1 MAFIGGWREPKREER
16 GPKGG
21 RKERGTTIGPVPAEC
36 DANLIMSA
44 LLLALSATGWHGSS
58 VGVLQLQHRLPQPFS
73 HRASPLLMQW
83 DDFDDEEES
92 EPPYTGPPLPEQV
105 QALLLQCAIQTQLS
119 YYNEFK
125 NEMRARWLESFL
137 GHEHLK
143 VERTS
148 DRGGG
153 YAPFRG
159 LSDGLRCSFTEY
171 LKTMLSGKAERYEI
185 RYKIGTAD
193 TAGQANPL
201 ASAAAE
207 ASAGEAAGSSSSE
220 APWAAASA
228 SRAANPY
235 LKQERKEQY
244 KTFTE
249 IVDPRMVAQ
258 GLMSICRQISAEW
271 SKDLLA
277 VSRESAYLRGV
288 CGDDGE
294 AYADAFEGGLSGG
307 VSFAADGEGGG
318 SLMPDEC
325 DIDVAPQNLLGR
337 DYAAGNVTLDAMCND
352 QSIGLPVSIPK
363 PAEARRSPP
372 KPARQHAGDIHV
384 QRPGSRARACSRKVR
399 GFASCPLTQFRNAVP
414 SPTALLSLCSPL
426 PSRLPPLIR
435 HRQSVLYAS
444 LRATAATWNT
454 DLEETPSP
462 FRAENFDL
470 LQRAT
475 TREAVLSALLDL
487 ESHDEEM
494 ADAVDTSQAA
504 SAEWLRA
511 KLDEWLPRFEAPGRS
526 QLAGL
531 FLLDLLSS
539 SPQPR
544 QLSGGGL
551 GMTDPERV
559 AAAVLDHREQIARDW
574 GLAMAASVSASLQTV
589 LQENLEEQLKTRD

>member
-1 MAFIGGWREPKREER
+1 MREE
-16 GPKGG
+16 GKGG
-21 RKERGTTIGPVPAEC
+21 RQQRIGPVPAEC
-36 DANLIMSA
+36 DADIMSA

-92 EPPYTGPPLPEQV
+92 EPSYTGPPLPEQV

-318 SLMPDEC
+318 SPMPDEC

-372 KPARQHAGDIHV
+372 KPAEARRSPSGSTPGSTPGTYMCNAPDRERALALGRSGCAPRVLSSQSAMRYPHQLLSSRSARLSLRASLLSSATASRCCTPRYARRLRRGTPTSRI
-384 QRPGSRARACSRKVR
+384 RPPPFAPRTLTCCSARRRARPCCLRCSIWRVTTRRRPTLSTRRRPPPRSGCVPSSTSGCRALSLPAARSSPASSCLICSRARRSP
-399 GFASCPLTQFRNAVP
+399 AS
-414 SPTALLSLCSPL
+414 
-426 PSRLPPLIR
+426 
-435 HRQSVLYAS
+435 
-444 LRATAATWNT
+444 
-454 DLEETPSP
+454 
-462 FRAENFDL
+462 
-470 LQRAT
+470 
-475 TREAVLSALLDL
+475 
-487 ESHDEEM
+487 
-494 ADAVDTSQAA
+494 
-504 SAEWLRA
+504 
-511 KLDEWLPRFEAPGRS
+511 
-526 QLAGL
+526 
-531 FLLDLLSS
+531 
-539 SPQPR
+539 
-544 QLSGGGL
+544 
-551 GMTDPERV
+551 
-559 AAAVLDHREQIARDW
+559 
-574 GLAMAASVSASLQTV
+574 
-589 LQENLEEQLKTRD
+589 

>member
-372 KPARQHAGDIHV
+372 GSTPGTFMCNAPDRERALALGRSGGSPRVLSPSSAMRYPHQLLSSRSARLSLRASLLSSATASRCCTPRYGRQLRRGTPTSRRLPPPFAPRTLTCCSVRRRARPCCLRCSIWRVTMRRWPTLSTRRRPPPRSGCVPSSTSGCRASRPPAARSSPASSCLIS
-384 QRPGSRARACSRKVR
+384 SRARRSP
-399 GFASCPLTQFRNAVP
+399 AS
-414 SPTALLSLCSPL
+414 
-426 PSRLPPLIR
+426 
-435 HRQSVLYAS
+435 
-444 LRATAATWNT
+444 
-454 DLEETPSP
+454 
-462 FRAENFDL
+462 
-470 LQRAT
+470 
-475 TREAVLSALLDL
+475 
-487 ESHDEEM
+487 
-494 ADAVDTSQAA
+494 
-504 SAEWLRA
+504 
-511 KLDEWLPRFEAPGRS
+511 
-526 QLAGL
+526 
-531 FLLDLLSS
+531 
-539 SPQPR
+539 
-544 QLSGGGL
+544 
-551 GMTDPERV
+551 
-559 AAAVLDHREQIARDW
+559 
-574 GLAMAASVSASLQTV
+574 
-589 LQENLEEQLKTRD
+589 